1 MESTTF
7 KLTDYVISTVILED
21 NQVAQTC
28 QMGVVKNRDYK
39 DLEQPEEQCLIR
51 RGFTLK
57 INPAKPLFQSN
68 SILRVKH
75 WLMNAKVGCEGFSSY
90 NTL

>member
-7 KLTDYVISTVILED
+7 KLTDYVISTVILEV

-39 DLEQPEEQCLIR
+39 DLEQPEEQYLIR
-51 RGFTLK
+51 RG
-57 INPAKPLFQSN
+57 S
-68 SILRVKH
+68 H
-75 WLMNAKVGCEGFSSY
+75 
-90 NTL
+90 